1 MNLLQP
7 EIRKLVLNALREDA
21 AFHDI
26 TTLAIVPKNRKA
38 KAILLAKQDLV
49 LCGMPVVEA
58 TFRRLDPKLVIRR
71 KFKEGSRVK
80 KGQTIAEL
88 SGSARTLLS
97 GERVAL
103 NFLQRLCGIATLTR
117 RYVDAVRGTRAKIL
131 DTRKT
136 TPGLRLLERYAVAT
150 GGGTN
155 HRFDLGSAAMAKDNH
170 LAIAGSVAGAFQ
182 SLAGLRG
189 KKEIILEVKSLS
201 ELQAALALGAKRLLL
216 DNMNVKQLR
225 DSVKVVKGKAILE
238 ASGGVNL
245 KNVQAVARTGVD
257 FISVGALTHSA
268 ASVDLSIEIVEF
280 LRRRPRPQ
288 A

>member
-1 MNLLQP
+1 MKLPQP
-7 EIRKLVLNALREDA
+7 EIRKLVLSALREDA

-26 TTLAIVPKNRKA
+26 TTLAIVPKNRQA
-38 KAILLAKQDLV
+38 KAILLAKQDLI

-58 TFRRLDPKLVIRR
+58 AFHALDPKLKIRR
-71 KFKEGSRVK
+71 KFKEGQRVK
-80 KGQTIAEL
+80 KGRVIAEL

-117 RYVDAVRGTRAKIL
+117 QYVDAVRGTGAKIL

-155 HRFDLGSAAMAKDNH
+155 HRFDLRSAAMAKDNH
-170 LAIAGSVAGAFQ
+170 LAIAGSVSGAFQ
-182 SLAGLRG
+182 GLARLRG
-189 KKEIILEVKSLS
+189 KKEIILEVKDLR
-201 ELQAALALGAKRLLL
+201 ELEEAVRLGAKRLLL
-216 DNMNVKQLR
+216 DNMTVKQLR
-225 DSVKVVKGKAILE
+225 ASVETAKGQAVLE
-238 ASGGVNL
+238 ASGGVKL
-245 KNVQAVARTGVD
+245 KNVREIARTGVD

-268 ASVDLSIEIVEF
+268 AAVDISLEIYEMP
-280 LRRRPRPQ
+280 RRHSRP
-288 A
+288 